1 MVKNMTEN
9 RSLDELRKKAH
20 EINCELTE
28 TNYTPREIEII
39 GYYLKRIAAS
49 YLSYF
54 THQELAEAEKEN
66 KMLSPEKRSEEYR
79 KQF

>member
-1 MVKNMTEN
+1 MVGS

-28 TNYTPREIEII
+28 AEYTPREIEII

-49 YLSYF
+49 YLSFF

-66 KMLSPEKRSEEYR
+66 KVLSSDDGS
-79 KQF
+79 